1 MRLKPIQDI
10 VLTENCIDLIPV
22 DEGIILLTRA
32 WVQYGDRIILENEN
46 AQPKKK
52 WNTYI
57 MLKKLLSKSYHMKR
71 KILGNHLRKYLNL
84 KVKEKNRD
92 ALFYIPPNGQ
102 FGFSKIKR
110 EDVPNLG
117 TKLEIESLDALKV
130 VLSQFEV
137 TEEEMGEMDTKEKII
152 DFIVSNI
159 D

>member
-1 MRLKPIQDI
+1 MRLKHIQDI

-32 WVQYGDRIILENEN
+32 WVQYGDRNILENEN

-57 MLKKLLSKSYHMKR
+57 MLKKLLSKSFVMKR

-84 KVKEKNRD
+84 KVKEKSRD

-110 EDVPNLG
+110 EDVPNLD
-117 TKLEIESLDALKV
+117 TKLEVESLDALKV
-130 VLSQFEV
+130 VLSQFDV
-137 TEEEMGEMDTKEKII
+137 TEEEMSQMDTKVKII
-152 DFIVSNI
+152 DFIVSNTV
-159 D
+159 